1 MELLL
6 RFSLFVF
13 SMTGYLLF
21 FHQKFQ
27 IRIEFAPA
35 LFCAWTS
42 NLLFL
47 AGLLNV
53 LPHMVWLLWAGGFFL
68 LVWSWKE
75 KNRMNRR
82 SLLFYGILL
91 CVVVYFFCILQGA
104 HITKYDNFSH
114 WATVVKDMLRENRMP
129 NFEDD
134 VIRFQSY
141 PLGSSLFIYAVCL
154 VTGSS
159 DGCML
164 WAQLL
169 MQISF
174 LSCMAVFIQK
184 KNRNFVFIFVLFCVW
199 ALSVNNSIYELRV
212 DTLLPLAGV
221 AAFAMIY
228 EEKHNPQRA
237 LYHAAGIWIL
247 LINIKNSGIFFYAV
261 CLLFF
266 AVYHNKELKQR
277 KLCFLCT
284 GLFAPLITM
293 LLWKRHVAFA
303 FSDGMSSKHSMN
315 LAHFEEMAAKKT
327 ADDMIGIGVQILKRF
342 LNPESVEVKMMLI
355 LSVFLLMMAALLR
368 GQKMMKTIVVL
379 LASSWGCLAVYTI
392 SLYAMYVF
400 SMPMGE
406 SARLASYDRY
416 VLSVLIFI
424 FGIAVVVITDVARTL
439 AQVQA
444 NQIRHSSYM
453 NQVQMFVMAA
463 ALFSVALVWQVHKR
477 LPLLYQ
483 APDFDGTK
491 RSLLQQ
497 LIQRDGLEE
506 GDSCFIYCN
515 GSDDDAR
522 YFFYLTRYELWSN
535 DILVVRAEEFQ
546 EKQDQIEAYDYLVIW
561 ESDEQINRYLN
572 QKGLSKYVD
581 KEKTGIP
588 LIDAFQ

>member
-1 MELLL
+1 M
-6 RFSLFVF
+6 
-13 SMTGYLLF
+13 
-21 FHQKFQ
+21 
-27 IRIEFAPA
+27 
-35 LFCAWTS
+35 
-42 NLLFL
+42 
-47 AGLLNV
+47 
-53 LPHMVWLLWAGGFFL
+53 
-68 LVWSWKE
+68 
-75 KNRMNRR
+75 
-82 SLLFYGILL
+82 
-91 CVVVYFFCILQGA
+91 
-104 HITKYDNFSH
+104 
-114 WATVVKDMLRENRMP
+114 
-129 NFEDD
+129 
-134 VIRFQSY
+134 
-141 PLGSSLFIYAVCL
+141 
-154 VTGSS
+154 
-159 DGCML
+159 
-164 WAQLL
+164 
-169 MQISF
+169 
-174 LSCMAVFIQK
+174 
-184 KNRNFVFIFVLFCVW
+184 
-199 ALSVNNSIYELRV
+199 
-212 DTLLPLAGV
+212 
-221 AAFAMIY
+221 
-228 EEKHNPQRA
+228 
-237 LYHAAGIWIL
+237 
-247 LINIKNSGIFFYAV
+247 
-261 CLLFF
+261 
-266 AVYHNKELKQR
+266 
-277 KLCFLCT
+277 CT
-284 GLFAPLITM
+284 GLFAPLVTM
-293 LLWKRHVAFA
+293 FLWKRHVAFA

-327 ADDMIGIGVQILKRF
+327 ADDMMGIGVQILKRF

-368 GQKMMKTIVVL
+368 RQKMMKTIVVL

-444 NQIRHSSYM
+444 NRIRHSSCM

-463 ALFSVALVWQVHKR
+463 ALFSVVLVWQVHKR

-491 RSLLQQ
+491 RSLLQE